1 MGVSPGFQCKT
12 RCVWVTEAIARGLVL
27 QTVSCVPQ
35 TGCPSP
41 PSPFRTRLSE
51 INPVMSEVTCRPVE
65 NRRDQKAFLE
75 LERRLYRDD
84 PNWVPPLWGE
94 RKKLVGFKHHPFWLD
109 AEGQTF
115 LVRRGDKVVGRVLAC
130 VNHAHNRAHKDR
142 VGFFGFFECE
152 NDPDAAIVLLD
163 TACDWLRERD
173 MTIARGPIHP
183 SLNYEVGLLVDGFD
197 TPPTFLITYN
207 HPYYESLIHAA
218 GFVKEQDVF
227 SYEASIDILNHLDPK
242 LMFIIEEA
250 QKRFK
255 TSTRPIRSSHF
266 DEDVRIFLEI
276 YNQSLKQT
284 WGYVPMSEAEIVEQS
299 NGLKQLLVPQ
309 LTSIAE
315 IDGKPVGAGFG
326 LLDYNPIIRRIGG
339 KLLPFGWLH
348 LLMGRKKL
356 TRLRMVS
363 ANVLPEYQKWGLG
376 LVTLYPIVPAAVD
389 FGIQVGEFSW
399 VLESNQLSRGT
410 IQRGGAKATKTH
422 RIYDRPLTSGASN
435 GPSADEALSST
446 GQGSTS

>member
-1 MGVSPGFQCKT
+1 
-12 RCVWVTEAIARGLVL
+12 
-27 QTVSCVPQ
+27 
-35 TGCPSP
+35 
-41 PSPFRTRLSE
+41 
-51 INPVMSEVTCRPVE
+51 MSEVTCRPVE

-84 PNWVPPLWGE
+84 PNWVPPLWSE
-94 RKKLVGFKHHPFWLD
+94 RKKLVGFKPHPFWLD

-115 LVRRGDKVVGRVLAC
+115 LVLRGTHVVGRVLAC
-130 VNHAHNRAHKDR
+130 VNHAHNRAHKDK

-152 NDPDAAIVLLD
+152 NDPDAARLLLD
-163 TACDWLRERD
+163 TACDWLRQRG

-197 TPPTFLITYN
+197 SPPTFLITYN
-207 HPYYESLIHAA
+207 HAYYESLIQAN
-218 GFVKEQDVF
+218 GFEKCQDVF
-227 SYEASIDILNHLDPK
+227 SYEVSIDILNHLDPK

-250 QKRFK
+250 QRRFK
-255 TSTRPIRSSHF
+255 TSTRPIRRSHF
-266 DEDVRIFLEI
+266 KEDVRIFLEI
-276 YNQSLKQT
+276 YNKSLQQT
-284 WGYVPMSEAEIVEQS
+284 WGYVPMSEAEVEEQS
-299 NGLKQLLVPQ
+299 NGLKQLLIPQ

-326 LLDYNPIIRRIGG
+326 LLDYNPIIRRIDG
-339 KLLPFGWLH
+339 KLLPLGWWH

-389 FGIQVGEFSW
+389 FGIQMGEFSW
-399 VLESNQLSRGT
+399 VLESNHLSRGT
-410 IQRGGAKATKTH
+410 IQRGGATCSKTH
-422 RIYDRPLTSGASN
+422 RIYDRPLTTSSDVATASGDIAASN
-435 GPSADEALSST
+435 R
-446 GQGSTS
+446 QGSAT

>member
-1 MGVSPGFQCKT
+1 
-12 RCVWVTEAIARGLVL
+12 
-27 QTVSCVPQ
+27 
-35 TGCPSP
+35 
-41 PSPFRTRLSE
+41 
-51 INPVMSEVTCRPVE
+51 MSEVTCRPVE

-84 PNWVPPLWGE
+84 PNWVPPLWSE
-94 RKKLVGFKHHPFWLD
+94 RKKLVGFKPHPFWLD
-109 AEGQTF
+109 SEGQTF
-115 LVRRGDKVVGRVLAC
+115 LVLRDDKVVGRVLAC
-130 VNHAHNRAHKDR
+130 VNHAHNRTHNDK

-152 NDPDAAIVLLD
+152 NDPEAARVLLD
-163 TACDWLRERD
+163 TACDWLTRRG

-183 SLNYEVGLLVDGFD
+183 SLNYEVGLLVEGFD

-207 HPYYESLIHAA
+207 HAYYEALIHAA
-218 GFVKEQDVF
+218 GFEKVQDVF
-227 SYEASIDILNHLDPK
+227 SYEVSIDILNDLDPK

-255 TSTRPIRSSHF
+255 TSTRPIRRSHF
-266 DEDVRIFLEI
+266 QEDVRIFLEI

-284 WGYVPMSEAEIVEQS
+284 WGYVPMSEAEVDEQG
-299 NGLKQLLVPQ
+299 NGLKQLLIPK

-339 KLLPFGWLH
+339 KLLPLGWLH

-376 LVTLYPIVPAAVD
+376 LVTLYPIVPAAID
-389 FGIQVGEFSW
+389 FGIQMGEFSW

-410 IQRGGAKATKTH
+410 IQRGGATCSKTH
-422 RIYDRPLTSGASN
+422 RIYDRTLTTDDAEANHSGDVASGA
-435 GPSADEALSST
+435 AE
-446 GQGSTS
+446 GSIS

>member
-1 MGVSPGFQCKT
+1 
-12 RCVWVTEAIARGLVL
+12 
-27 QTVSCVPQ
+27 
-35 TGCPSP
+35 
-41 PSPFRTRLSE
+41 
-51 INPVMSEVTCRPVE
+51 MSQVTCHPVE

-84 PNWVPPLWGE
+84 PNWVPPLWSE
-94 RKKLVGFKHHPFWLD
+94 RKKLVGFKPHPFWLD

-115 LVRRGDKVVGRVLAC
+115 LVRRDDQVVGRVLAC
-130 VNHAHNRAHKDR
+130 VNHAHNRTHKDQ

-152 NDPDAAIVLLD
+152 NDPEAARLLLD
-163 TACDWLRERD
+163 TACDWLRQRD

-207 HPYYESLIHAA
+207 HPYYESLIKDA
-218 GFVKEQDVF
+218 GFDKIQDVF
-227 SYEASIDILNHLDPK
+227 SYEASIDILNDLDPK
-242 LMFIIEEA
+242 LMFVIEEA
-250 QKRFK
+250 QKRFQA
-255 TSTRPIRSSHF
+255 STRRIRRSHF
-266 DEDVRIFLEI
+266 NEDVRIFLEI
-276 YNQSLKQT
+276 YNKSLQQT
-284 WGYVPMSEAEIVEQS
+284 WGYVPMSEAEVEEQS
-299 NGLKQLLVPQ
+299 AGLKQLLIPE

-339 KLLPFGWLH
+339 KLFPLGWLH
-348 LLMGRKKL
+348 LLMGRKKI

-376 LVTLYPIVPAAVD
+376 LVTLYPIVPAALD

-410 IQRGGAKATKTH
+410 IKRGGATCTKTH
-422 RIYDRPLTSGASN
+422 RIYDRPLTSDDTDSEKITA
-435 GPSADEALSST
+435 ADTPEGSLS
-446 GQGSTS
+446 

>member
-1 MGVSPGFQCKT
+1 
-12 RCVWVTEAIARGLVL
+12 
-27 QTVSCVPQ
+27 
-35 TGCPSP
+35 
-41 PSPFRTRLSE
+41 
-51 INPVMSEVTCRPVE
+51 MSEVTCRPVE

-84 PNWVPPLWGE
+84 PNWVPPLWSE
-94 RKKLVGFKHHPFWLD
+94 RKKLVGFKPHPFWLD

-115 LVRRGDKVVGRVLAC
+115 LVLRGDKVVGRVLAC
-130 VNHAHNRAHKDR
+130 VNHAHNRTHKDK

-152 NDPDAAIVLLD
+152 NDPDASRLLLD
-163 TACDWLRERD
+163 TACDWLLQRG

-197 TPPTFLITYN
+197 TPPTFLIPYN
-207 HPYYESLIHAA
+207 HAYYESLIQAV
-218 GFVKEQDVF
+218 GFEKCQDVF
-227 SYEASIDILNHLDPK
+227 SYEVSIDILNDLDPK

-255 TSTRPIRSSHF
+255 TSTRPIRRSHF
-266 DEDVRIFLEI
+266 KEDVRIFLDI
-276 YNQSLKQT
+276 YNKSLQQT
-284 WGYVPMSEAEIVEQS
+284 WGYVPMSEAEVDEQS
-299 NGLKQLLVPQ
+299 NGLKQLLIPQ

-339 KLLPFGWLH
+339 KLFPLGWLH

-389 FGIQVGEFSW
+389 FGIQMGEFSW

-410 IQRGGAKATKTH
+410 IQRGGATCSKTH
-422 RIYDRPLTSGASN
+422 RIYDRPLTSGHTDADQTDDVAPHAS
-435 GPSADEALSST
+435 
-446 GQGSTS
+446 QGSPS

>member
-1 MGVSPGFQCKT
+1 MP
-12 RCVWVTEAIARGLVL
+12 
-27 QTVSCVPQ
+27 
-35 TGCPSP
+35 
-41 PSPFRTRLSE
+41 
-51 INPVMSEVTCRPVE
+51 EVTCRAVE

-75 LERRLYRDD
+75 LEKRLYHDD
-84 PNWVPPLWGE
+84 PNWVPPLWSE
-94 RKKLVGFKHHPFWLD
+94 RKKLVGFKPHPFWAD

-115 LVRRGDKVVGRVLAC
+115 LVRRDDQVVGRVLAC
-130 VNHAHNRAHKDR
+130 VNHAHNRTHKDT

-152 NDPDAAIVLLD
+152 NDPEAARLLLD
-163 TACDWLRERD
+163 TAGDWLTQRG

-207 HPYYESLIHAA
+207 HAYYESLIRDA
-218 GFVKEQDVF
+218 GFEKVQDVF
-227 SYEASIDILNHLDPK
+227 SYEASIDILNDLDPK
-242 LMFIIEEA
+242 LMYIIEEA

-255 TSTRPIRSSHF
+255 TNTRRIRRSHF
-266 DEDVRIFLEI
+266 NEDVRIFLEI

-284 WGYVPMSEAEIVEQS
+284 WGYVPMSEAEVDEQS
-299 NGLKQLLVPQ
+299 SGLKQLLIPE
-309 LTSIAE
+309 LTSIAL

-376 LVTLYPIVPAAVD
+376 LVTLYPIVPAAID
-389 FGIQVGEFSW
+389 FGIQTGEFSW

-410 IQRGGAKATKTH
+410 IQRGGATLTKTH
-422 RIYDRPLTSGASN
+422 RIYDRVLTADDATPHHSGDAES
-435 GPSADEALSST
+435 GVSE
-446 GQGSTS
+446 GSTP